1 MKYLIIL
8 LFFIALWFVSP
19 PGNTVER
26 DTPHIAYI
34 KHFLR
39 LYDTRRERAL
49 EVVPTLEKYSS
60 IYGFDPLIPTVVIS
74 CESAWKSSA
83 FNPENGEFGLM
94 QVHGLCA
101 KGYNLATIDGQLE
114 SGIACLAMSRDACDG
129 SLKQTI
135 TMFMSGKCKSGSERT
150 KAVVARRV
158 RIIEKWRGEE

>member
-1 MKYLIIL
+1 MKYLIVL

-19 PGNTVER
+19 PSESMEQ

-39 LYDTRRERAL
+39 LYPQRQRDAL
-49 EVVPTLEKYSS
+49 GAVPLVEKYSG

-94 QVHGLCA
+94 QVHGTCA
-101 KGYNLATIDGQLE
+101 KGFNLSTVEGQLE
-114 SGIACLAMSRDACDG
+114 SGIKCLAMARDACDG
-129 SLKQTI
+129 SLEQTM
-135 TMFMSGKCKSGSERT
+135 TAYMSGHCRWGTEKTKS
-150 KAVVARRV
+150 VVMRRV
-158 RIIEKWRGEE
+158 RIINKWRGER